1 MAIFYVRANAPNTNN
16 GDTWGTATSLQTAL
30 ASANAGDEIWLAQG
44 TYSPGSN
51 PTDTFTVNQ
60 AVQLYGGFDGTEAT
74 RNQRDWQA
82 NQTII
87 DGNGDNN
94 TVVTAQSTANE
105 ALIDGVI
112 IQGGD
117 AVDDGGGV
125 YNQGGG
131 KLRLQNTIIRDNQAA
146 DDGGG
151 IRNNGELV
159 IINSSVINNTSIGTT
174 TTSGGGGLLNASG
187 ASVTIINSTF
197 SGNTA
202 RNGGGVRND
211 GILDLTNSTLSG
223 NIASESGGGL
233 SNTVNVVAP
242 GIVIGRA
249 TATIANSTITN
260 NESQNVSAQP
270 NDTGGGVANF
280 GVVTVTNSIIAANV
294 DNDDIVDINF
304 FIGAGSTTTA
314 GNNLIG
320 NGDSTPGLTN
330 GSNGDQVGS
339 AVTPLDPQ
347 LDTLQANG
355 GFTQTHAPLVGSPV
369 IDAGTAGTV
378 PADAFDLDD
387 DGNVAEVISVD
398 QRGVPFARS
407 VGTTV
412 DIGAVEGSVAPVGI
426 TITPTTGLVTTEAG
440 ATATFT
446 AVLTSQP
453 SDVVSLT
460 FTSNDPTEGTVIPNI
475 TFSTANWDQPQTVTI
490 TGVDD
495 TDDDGDVAYIINTN
509 VTSTDTRYSALVP
522 TAVAVT
528 NQDNDTSS
536 GGPGSSSSLTPQD
549 ARLLVGGTGDVSVEI
564 SISQNASEQVREI
577 IVFATDTS
585 GAVNGLT
592 ASDAGYLE
600 AVLDAAQVVF
610 STLEAG
616 DIADFEPQK
625 TLTITAGSILQFAI
639 IDDGSLDSLRRG
651 TGGTINITGLDGQ
664 TDVVELQALSDGSIQ
679 AGFRQGQSGTFDQ
692 IVINAIAVEETL
704 PIGAGLQGLSS
715 DSELIDLRSQTG
727 TLTATI
733 DIYREAALDNVVGL
747 FVVENEQ
754 GQVRDALGILLSP
767 GDEGYGAAALAQR
780 VNLELTGT
788 NGEAT
793 RYTSEILGG
802 QLLSTFL
809 VVDGTV
815 ADLLDSDVNNDPA
828 IYFTHIAGNSDGADH
843 VRLLGNNAFG
853 FEDLPGGG
861 DMDFDDLVMQVQ
873 FA

>member
-1 MAIFYVRANAPNTNN
+1 MAIFYVQANAPNTNN
-16 GDTWGTATSLQTAL
+16 GDSWATATSLQTAL

-44 TYSPGSN
+44 TYSPGNN
-51 PTDTFTVNQ
+51 PMDTFTVNQ

-82 NQTII
+82 NPTIL

-151 IRNNGELV
+151 IRNNGELI

-211 GILDLTNSTLSG
+211 GTLDLTNSTLSG

-249 TATIANSTITN
+249 AATIANSTITN
-260 NESQNVSAQP
+260 NEAQNVSAQP

-294 DNDDIVDINF
+294 DNDDIIDINF

-320 NGDSTPGLTN
+320 NGDNTPGLTN
-330 GSNGDQVGS
+330 GNNGDQVGS
-339 AVTPLDPQ
+339 AAAPLDPQ
-347 LDTLQANG
+347 LGTLQANG
-355 GFTQTHAPLVGSPV
+355 GFPQTHAPLVGSLV
-369 IDAGTAGTV
+369 IDAGSAVTV

-387 DGNVAEVISVD
+387 DGNVAEAISVD
-398 QRGVPFARS
+398 QRGVPFAR
-407 VGTTV
+407 VAGTTV
-412 DIGAVEGSVAPVGI
+412 DIGAVEGPVAPAGI

-440 ATATFT
+440 GTASFT
-446 AVLTSQP
+446 AILTSQP
-453 SDVVSLT
+453 SDDVTLS
-460 FTSNDPTEGTVIPNI
+460 FASNDITEGTVTPNI
-475 TFSTANWDQPQTVTI
+475 TFSTANWNQPQTVTI

-495 TDDDGDVAYIINTN
+495 TDDDGDVAYIINTS

-522 TAVAVT
+522 TLVGVT
-528 NQDNDTSS
+528 NQDDDTSI
-536 GGPGSSSSLTPQD
+536 GPDNPSLTPKGE
-549 ARLLVGGTGDVSVEI
+549 RLVVGGTGDVSVEI
-564 SISQNASEQVREI
+564 SISQNSSEQVREI
-577 IVFATDTS
+577 IVFATDIS
-585 GAVNGLT
+585 GAVNGLNPT
-592 ASDAGYLE
+592 DAGYLE
-600 AVLDAAQVVF
+600 AVVNAAQVVF
-610 STLEAG
+610 STLKAG
-616 DIADFEPQK
+616 DIAAFTPQR
-625 TLTITAGSILQFAI
+625 TINVAAGSFLQFAI
-639 IDDGSLDSLRRG
+639 VDDGSLDSLRRG
-651 TGGTINITGLDGQ
+651 ASGTISITGVNNQ
-664 TDVVELQALSDGSIQ
+664 PDVVELQTLSDGTIQ
-679 AGFRQGQSGTFDQ
+679 AGFRQGQSGAFDQ
-692 IVINAIAVEETL
+692 IVINAVAKEEGL
-704 PIGAGLQGLSS
+704 PIGAGLQGGCST
-715 DSELIDLRSQTG
+715 DTELIDLRSNVG
-727 TLTATI
+727 MLAVNI
-733 DIYREAALDNVVGL
+733 DVYREAALDNVVGL
-747 FVVENEQ
+747 FAVENEQ

-767 GDEGYGAAALAQR
+767 GDDGYMEAALAQR

-788 NGEAT
+788 NGKT
-793 RYTSEILGG
+793 TSYTSEILGG

-809 VVDGTV
+809 VVDGTI
-815 ADLLDSDVNNDPA
+815 ADLLDSDAVNDPA
-828 IYFTHIAGNSDGADH
+828 IYFTHVAANSDGADH
-843 VRLLGNNAFG
+843 VRLLGNNTFG
-853 FEDLPGGG
+853 FEDLAGGG
-861 DMDFDDLVMQVQ
+861 DMDFDDVVMQAT
-873 FA
+873 FI